1 MTPKRFAITDLP
13 DPAPDSQEVEE
24 GIHRAFARNG
34 MDVPIETQLSSSP
47 TETGILFTMPD
58 PNNPPEF
65 ALKLKDAFGSAGI
78 NGIKFVAMNSEA
90 ASRLDFTIFV
100 GAAPL
105 K

>member
-1 MTPKRFAITDLP
+1 M
-13 DPAPDSQEVEE
+13 PDSQGVEE

-34 MDVPIETQLSSSP
+34 IDVPIETQLTSYQ
-47 TETGILFTMPD
+47 TETGIIFTMAD

-65 ALKLKDAFGSAGI
+65 ALRLKDAFGSVGI
-78 NGIKFVAMNSEA
+78 NRIKFVAMDSEA

-100 GAAPL
+100 GPAPL